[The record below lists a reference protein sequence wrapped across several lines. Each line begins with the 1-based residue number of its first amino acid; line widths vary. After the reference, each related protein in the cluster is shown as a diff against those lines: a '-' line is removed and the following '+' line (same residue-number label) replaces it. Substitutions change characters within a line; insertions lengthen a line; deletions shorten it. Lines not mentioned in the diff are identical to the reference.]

1 MSAHRPRIV
10 RFGAFLMERGKIMEI
25 VRISVSMFP
34 GAAYW
39 CSATYEEVK
48 EGESFIADDYRFWLD
63 NEDEIFG
70 DGIDEAAANSPC
82 GVFERESGEHG
93 EIWFP
98 RPEGAEFIAEG
109 RALGV
114 VYPTGDGLFE
124 ASLLPS
130 MAFFFGSSGQVSPL
144 ETEAIE
150 RAMSH
155 RIFLGTFTTM
165 EDAVAEI
172 TKQNGWF
179 R

>member
-1 MSAHRPRIV
+1 
-10 RFGAFLMERGKIMEI
+10 MEI
-25 VRISVSMFP
+25 VRISVEMFP

-39 CSATYEEVK
+39 GSVSYEVMK
-48 EGESFIADDYRFWLD
+48 EGESFITEEHRLWLD
-63 NEDEIFG
+63 DEVFG
-70 DGIDEAAANSPC
+70 EGIDEAAATSPC

-98 RPEGAEFIAEG
+98 RPEGAEFVTKG

-114 VYPTGDGLFE
+114 VYPSGDSLFE

-144 ETEAIE
+144 ETEAVE
-150 RAMSH
+150 QAMSH

-165 EDAVAEI
+165 DDAVAEI